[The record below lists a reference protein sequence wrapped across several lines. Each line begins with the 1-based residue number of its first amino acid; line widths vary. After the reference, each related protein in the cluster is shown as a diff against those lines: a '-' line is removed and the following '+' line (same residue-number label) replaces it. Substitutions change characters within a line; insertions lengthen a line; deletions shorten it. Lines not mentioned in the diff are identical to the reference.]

1 MFSKLAISALA
12 AATVAS
18 AQSSSCTQST
28 FTIGSAAEATAL
40 SDCTTLKGDVL
51 IPATSDPQIDLSGPR
66 QIDGD
71 LTLENNGQIISL
83 SSTSLNSVSGTFR
96 LANVTLL
103 STLNLPA
110 LTSVGTITWQ
120 SLPALNSLS
129 FTTGVSS
136 AKTVT
141 ISDTFLQSLD
151 GIDLDSVG
159 SMDINNNRRLT
170 KFDTSLKNL
179 SENLNI
185 QANGA
190 KLSVT
195 MPNLVWIANM
205 TIANVTE
212 FSSPSLEV
220 VNGSARF
227 DSNYF
232 ESFAAPNMTSTS
244 GGDISFI
251 NNAQLTNIT
260 FSALESIGGAL
271 TIVNNTRLEEIT
283 GFPKLAEVGGAI
295 KLGGNF
301 SNVEFPSLEDVKG
314 TFELSST
321 NDIEDACTELKKNA
335 PGSQGGNG
343 VIQGKFTCTSNNEKA
358 NTGSTDG
365 DSSSGSSGNS
375 SSAAVNV
382 HVNSAVVGL
391 SFVGLLAQLL

>member
-1 MFSKLAISALA
+1 MFSKLALTALA
-12 AATVAS
+12 AAAVAS
-18 AQSSSCTQST
+18 AQSSCTQST
-28 FTIGSAAEATAL
+28 FTIGSAAEATAV
-40 SDCTTLKGDVL
+40 SNCKTLKGDVL
-51 IPATSDPQIDLSGPR
+51 IPATSDPQIDLSGPG

-71 LTLENNGQIISL
+71 LTLENNGAIISL
-83 SSTSLNSVSGTFR
+83 SSTSLNSISGTFR

-103 STLNLPA
+103 STLNLPS

-120 SLPALNSLS
+120 SLPALNALS
-129 FTTGVSS
+129 FTTGVST

-151 GIDLDSVG
+151 GIDLESVG
-159 SMDINNNRRLT
+159 TMDINNNRRLT
-170 KFDTSLKNL
+170 KFDTSIKNL
-179 SENLNI
+179 TENLNI

-190 KLSVT
+190 KLSVS
-195 MPNLVWIANM
+195 MPNLIWIANM

-232 ESFAAPNMTSTS
+232 ESFMAPNMTSTS
-244 GGDISFI
+244 SGDISFI
-251 NNAQLTNIT
+251 NNPQLTNIT
-260 FSALESIGGAL
+260 FSALKSLGGAL
-271 TIVNNTRLEEIT
+271 TIVNNTALEEVT
-283 GFPKLAEVGGAI
+283 GFPDLAELGGAI

-301 SNVEFPSLEDVKG
+301 SNVEFPALEDVKG
-314 TFELSST
+314 TFALSST
-321 NDIEDACTELKKNA
+321 NDITDACTELKKLA

-358 NTGSTDG
+358 NTGSTAG
-365 DSSSGSSGNS
+365 DSSTGSSNS

>member
-12 AATVAS
+12 AATVAT
-18 AQSSSCTQST
+18 AQSSACTQST

-40 SDCTTLKGDVL
+40 ADCTTLKGDVL
-51 IPATSDPQIDLSGPR
+51 IPATSDATIDLSGPR

-71 LTLENNGQIISL
+71 LTLENNGAIISL
-83 SSTSLNSVSGTFR
+83 SSTSLNSISGTFR

-103 STLNLPA
+103 STLGLPS

-120 SLPALNSLS
+120 SLPALNSLT
-129 FTTGVSS
+129 FTTGVNT

-151 GIDLDSVG
+151 GIDLESVG
-159 SMDINNNRRLT
+159 TMDINNNRRLT

-190 KLSVT
+190 KLSVS
-195 MPNLVWIANM
+195 MPNLIWIANM

-232 ESFAAPNMTSTS
+232 SSFAAPNMTSTG
-244 GGDISFI
+244 GGDVSFI
-251 NNAQLTNIT
+251 NNPQLTNIT
-260 FSALESIGGAL
+260 FSALKSLGGAL
-271 TIVNNTRLEEIT
+271 TIVNNTALEEVT
-283 GFPKLAEVGGAI
+283 GFPELAELGGAI

-301 SNVEFPSLEDVKG
+301 SSVEFPQLEDVKG

-321 NDIEDACTELKKNA
+321 NDISDACTELKKLA

-358 NTGSTDG
+358 NTGSTAG
-365 DSSSGSSGNS
+365 DSSTSSGNS

-382 HVNSAVVGL
+382 HVNSAVIGL